1 MGTRASAVLPA
12 VPRPGTTREHPAE
25 HGSAAPDPQL
35 VPARAHRPDSRPP
48 PADALPATGWFTFD
62 DVLGYPPFPPE
73 PVYPAVWIAAV
84 LRSWED
90 RFGAR
95 LLNIGPGAEIRL
107 LVQRPPRSPEAARR
121 VAAEHWAF
129 ADECDGCGPGDITE
143 ITAALL
149 NQPALWQ
156 FWWD

>member
-1 MGTRASAVLPA
+1 MLRQTLSSLRLARIGLI
-12 VPRPGTTREHPAE
+12 
-25 HGSAAPDPQL
+25 
-35 VPARAHRPDSRPP
+35 PARR

-62 DVLGYPPFPPE
+62 DVLGYPPFPPD

-107 LVQRPPRSPEAARR
+107 LVQRPPRSPDAARR

-129 ADECDGCGPGDITE
+129 ADECDGCGRGDITE

-149 NQPALWQ
+149 RQPALWQ